1 MKVRIITGV
10 ICAIIVI
17 MLLAGTG
24 LGFPGVMSIPMGV
37 ITAIAAYEIM
47 RVSKC
52 KNKVLTIVSMVF
64 AAVAPAFVDFEMHK
78 YIPVPTSVL
87 IIGYVILLLLI
98 MLKGYEKTKF
108 EHVALALFAS
118 LIISED
124 KPKAPAIAN
133 AFDFPGIPII
143 SLYVGFRVETSN
155 SQLAFSTPSFSE
167 VRNLCVD
174 YPDLFQRSHCVFL
187 ILCAM
192 YCAWMCDT
200 WAYFVVSR
208 FGKHKLSPKISPK
221 KSVEGAIGGV
231 VGSIVFCLATYF
243 VCDRFF
249 FVIDTVKWW
258 MIALGAVVVSILG
271 MCGDLSASVIKR
283 NFGEKDFGNLF
294 PGHGGVLDRVDS
306 FLVTMPA
313 MYVIIQIGLAI
324 AGK

>member
-10 ICAIIVI
+10 ICAFIVI
-17 MLLAGTG
+17 MLLVGTG
-24 LGFPGVMSIPMGV
+24 LGYPGVMSIPMGV

-52 KNKVLTIVSMVF
+52 KNKVLTAVSMIG
-64 AAVAPAFVDFEMHK
+64 AALAPVFVDFEVQE

-87 IIGYVILLLLI
+87 VIAYVITLLLI

-108 EHVALALFAS
+108 EHVALALFGS
-118 LIISED
+118 V
-124 KPKAPAIAN
+124 AIPG
-133 AFDFPGIPII
+133 AFATF
-143 SLYVGFRVETSN
+143 F
-155 SQLAFSTPSFSE
+155 E
-167 VRNLCVD
+167 VRDLCVD

-200 WAYFVVSR
+200 WAYFVGSR

-231 VGSIVFCLATYF
+231 VGSIVFCVGTYF

-249 FVIDTVKWW
+249 FVLDTVKWW
-258 MIALGAVVVSILG
+258 MVALGAIVVSVLG

-283 NFGEKDFGNLF
+283 NFGEKDFGNIF
-294 PGHGGVLDRVDS
+294 PGHGGVIDRMDS
-306 FLVTMPA
+306 FIVTMPVL
-313 MYVIIQIGLAI
+313 YVIIQIGLAI